1 MPELNSAK
9 GRTKFCKSFFII
21 KSILGYVFFNIR
33 AKCVDKMLGFK
44 VITKLF
50 KIKKSA

>member
-1 MPELNSAK
+1 
-9 GRTKFCKSFFII
+9 
-21 KSILGYVFFNIR
+21 LGYVFFNIR

-50 KIKKSA
+50 KIKRVPEHSSFTAV